1 MKQYKL
7 SKEAENDLIRI
18 HQRGVTEHGEAQ
30 ADKYYFA
37 FFKRFELITEQ
48 PFYTKQ

>member
-30 ADKYYFA
+30 
-37 FFKRFELITEQ
+37 LISTILH
-48 PFYTKQ
+48 FLSVLN